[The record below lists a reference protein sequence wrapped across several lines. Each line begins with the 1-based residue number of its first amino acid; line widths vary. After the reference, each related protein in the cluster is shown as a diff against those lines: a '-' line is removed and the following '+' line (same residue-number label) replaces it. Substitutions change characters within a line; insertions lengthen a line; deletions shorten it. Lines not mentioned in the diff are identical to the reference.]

1 MQIAILVAVAIALSI
16 SATAWLVW
24 RLVRGQSGVIQER
37 LASYAARGGSEVVKR
52 QHRPTMAA
60 QMDQALRKRPF
71 GQRLAQDLSRAD
83 LQLRVSEFVV
93 LQVLCAVL
101 SVLFGLV
108 LFATPALALLI
119 GFGAF
124 FLPRLY
130 LKRRQAA
137 RLHAFSEQLGDALRL
152 LVSSLRSGYSML
164 QSMEVV
170 ASELP
175 EPIAGEFGRVVREV
189 GLGLTQEQAF
199 NNMLQRLPSDD
210 LDMMVT
216 AINVQHE
223 VGGNMAEI
231 LDTISGTIA
240 ERVRI
245 QGEIRV
251 LTAQQMLSGYLLTF
265 LPVAVTLVLF
275 AINRPYMV
283 QLFQDTCGLAMVG
296 TGVTMVATGYLIIRR
311 IVKIEV

>member
-1 MQIAILVAVAIALSI
+1 MHVAVLVAVAIALSI
-16 SATAWLVW
+16 STTAWLVW
-24 RLVRGQSGVIQER
+24 RLVRGQSGVIQDR
-37 LASYAARGGSEVVKR
+37 LAAYAARGGSEIAER
-52 QHRPTMAA
+52 RPRPTIAV
-60 QMDQALRKRPF
+60 QMDQALQKRAF
-71 GQRLAQDLSRAD
+71 GQHLAEELGRAD
-83 LQLRVSEFVV
+83 LQLRVSEFI
-93 LQVLCAVL
+93 VL
-101 SVLFGLV
+101 SVLGAVLAVLFGLIV
-108 LFATPALALLI
+108 FGVPALALLI
-119 GFGAF
+119 GFGTF

-130 LKRRQAA
+130 LRRRQAN
-137 RLHAFSEQLGDALRL
+137 RLHTFNEQLGDALRL

-189 GLGLTQEQAF
+189 GLGLSQEQAF
-199 NNMLQRLPSDD
+199 NNMLKRVPSED

-251 LTAQQMLSGYLLTF
+251 LTAQQMLSGYLLTL
-265 LPVAVTLVLF
+265 LPVAVTLILF

-296 TGVTMVATGYLIIRR
+296 TGVTMVAIGFMIIRR
-311 IVKIEV
+311 IVKIQV